1 QAREAAAIMGESTI
15 GKYPFADRTKPMIS
29 DRAEALRNRPWR
41 PPLSV
46 IGADGL
52 PPIADAG
59 NVLRPR
65 TSLKLSL
72 RLPPTIDGVKARAAL
87 QSLLQTEPRHGAI
100 VELEADRATT
110 GWNSPATAPWLW

>member
-46 IGADGL
+46 IGADGF

-65 TSLKLSL
+65 TALKLSL
-72 RLPPTIDGVKARAAL
+72 RLPPPVDGVVAQQAL
-87 QSLLQTEPRHGAI
+87 RTFVDADP
-100 VELEADRATT
+100 ADRDSAD
-110 GWNSPATAPWLW
+110 